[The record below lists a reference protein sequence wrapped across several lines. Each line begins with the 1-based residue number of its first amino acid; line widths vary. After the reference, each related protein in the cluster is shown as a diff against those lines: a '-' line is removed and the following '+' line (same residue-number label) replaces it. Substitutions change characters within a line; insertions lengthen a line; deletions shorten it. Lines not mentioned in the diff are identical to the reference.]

1 MVRFHSPYAAPMS
14 GQPLPLVR
22 VPRPERSDAARNRG
36 ALLVAARRMVEQHGV
51 EALTMDALAREAGV
65 GKGTVFRRFANRAG
79 LMAALLN
86 HSETDFQTRVMT
98 GPAPLGPGAPAWER
112 LQAFGRTRL
121 EYNLQAARL
130 IEAAGR
136 TGRRSFAAE
145 SFAHLHVVHLLRE
158 LGVRGDLPFLATALL
173 APLEAVVVEEAVRLE
188 GFPVD
193 RFVAGWEDLG
203 RRVVEG

>member
-1 MVRFHSPYAAPMS
+1 MS
-14 GQPLPLVR
+14 GHPVPLLPS
-22 VPRPERSDAARNRG
+22 PRPERSDAARNRE
-36 ALLVAARRMVEQHGV
+36 ALLVAARRMVEREGV

-65 GKGTVFRRFANRAG
+65 GKGTVFRRFASRAG

-86 HSETDFQTRVMT
+86 HSETDFQAQVMT
-98 GPAPLGPGAPAWER
+98 GPPPLGPGAPPWER

-121 EYNLQAARL
+121 EYNLRAARL

-136 TGRRSFAAE
+136 TGERSFAAE

-158 LGVRGDLPFLATALL
+158 LDVRGDLPFLATALL

-193 RFVAGWEDLG
+193 RFVTGWRDLS
-203 RRVVEG
+203 RRVVDG

>member
-1 MVRFHSPYAAPMS
+1 MS
-14 GQPLPLVR
+14 GQPVPLLR
-22 VPRPERSDAARNRG
+22 APRPERSDAARNRE
-36 ALLVAARRMVEQHGV
+36 ALLVAARRMVEQQGV
-51 EALTMDALAREAGV
+51 SALTMDALAREAGV
-65 GKGTVFRRFANRAG
+65 GKGTVFRRFASRAG
-79 LMAALLN
+79 LRAALLN
-86 HSETDFQTRVMT
+86 HSETDFQAQVMT
-98 GPAPLGPGAPAWER
+98 GPPPLGPGAPPQER
-112 LQAFGRTRL
+112 LRAFGRTRL

-158 LGVRGDLPFLATALL
+158 LDVRGDLPFLATALL

-193 RFVAGWEDLG
+193 RFVTGWEDLA
-203 RRVVEG
+203 RRILRG